1 LLGPDHPDVA
11 MTQNNLAL
19 LLASSG
25 RGGEAEPLYAR
36 ALQTFAATLEPDHPK
51 IQGCV
56 ANYAALLRERGR
68 GAAARALARKHST
81 SA

>member
-1 LLGPDHPDVA
+1 

-36 ALQTFAATLEPDHPK
+36 ALQTFAAALEPGHPK
-51 IQGCV
+51 VQGCL
-56 ANYAALLRERGR
+56 ANYAALLHDQGR
-68 GAAARALARKHST
+68 GAAARALAEKYST
-81 SA
+81 SAQNLTP